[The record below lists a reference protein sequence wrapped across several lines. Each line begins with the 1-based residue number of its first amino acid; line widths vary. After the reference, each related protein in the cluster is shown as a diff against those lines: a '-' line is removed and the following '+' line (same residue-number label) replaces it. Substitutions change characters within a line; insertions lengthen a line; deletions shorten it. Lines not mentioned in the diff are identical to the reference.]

1 MLAVMGVTA
10 VVLAVI
16 LIPLSG
22 YLAQTEHDRIT
33 TALERDA
40 FVIAGRSEE
49 SLETPGAQGGSAI
62 TDLARQ
68 YRASSAGARIV
79 VTDADGIAIVTS
91 DDDTTAVGSSYASR
105 PEIATA
111 LTGRIANG
119 TRYSQ
124 TLSEQLLYVAV
135 PVLSGGRV
143 LLEAVPSTGGFG
155 EHFGT
160 VGGLVSGLADNRGQ
174 ALLDG
179 GARRMRALTG
189 YDRVTVVCG
198 DQRAESC
205 RGSFAGPADMGL
217 SLPAI
222 IADTDAESIALFPRD
237 EDESSADAALL
248 RAPGQ
253 AVLDALSRTGV
264 RATLVVP
271 FDCDGLDGEF
281 RCESRGPC
289 EPSFELHAAAEL
301 FAQLFAMRLRIDGLR
316 NS

>member
-1 MLAVMGVTA
+1 MGSVDE
-10 VVLAVI
+10 LRR
-16 LIPLSG
+16 
-22 YLAQTEHDRIT
+22 E
-33 TALERDA
+33 
-40 FVIAGRSEE
+40 
-49 SLETPGAQGGSAI
+49 GAAEN
-62 TDLARQ
+62 AA
-68 YRASSAGARIV
+68 ASSASIQGGTYLLELSLDWIV
-79 VTDADGIAIVTS
+79 LRASENIHRLLGESHVTLIGEPLGRFVHSQPLHDLRNLF
-91 DDDTTAVGSSYASR
+91 SR
-105 PEIATA
+105 
-111 LTGRIANG
+111 
-119 TRYSQ
+119 
-124 TLSEQLLYVAV
+124 
-135 PVLSGGRV
+135 LSGTTGIGRAYAVRLTDDPGLVDIAFQLSDGRV